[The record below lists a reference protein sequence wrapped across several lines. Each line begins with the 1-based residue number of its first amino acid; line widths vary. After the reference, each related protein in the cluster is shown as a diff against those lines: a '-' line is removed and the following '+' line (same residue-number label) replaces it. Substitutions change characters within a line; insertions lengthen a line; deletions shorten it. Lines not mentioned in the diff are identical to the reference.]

1 MKKYFSSLIAVAL
14 AIGFSAYT
22 TISKK
27 PKVSKDLT
35 TYDWYSVDYS
45 SNPSGEV
52 PSGAILIFDDYTQA
66 DAQAD
71 DGCTNTA
78 QKHCLRGF
86 LTTPTFPTTSYDS
99 STPKPN

>member
-1 MKKYFSSLIAVAL
+1 MKKYLLSLVAIVV

-27 PKVSKDLT
+27 QNVSKDTT
-35 TYDWYSVDYS
+35 TYDWYAVDYS
-45 SNPSGEV
+45 TNPSGEV
-52 PSGAILIFDDYTQA
+52 PLGATKIFDDYTQA

-71 DGCTNTA
+71 DGCTNTV

-86 LTTPTFPTTSYDS
+86 ISTPSLPTTSYDS